1 MDWDKHRKHKAAA
14 KVHVALDLN
23 SFIRIIEFPTPAAQQ
38 NSNLTLS
45 FYVILIRLF
54 LTVNAC
60 GSMLKVL

>member
-1 MDWDKHRKHKAAA
+1 MDWAKHRKHKAAA
-14 KVHVALDLN
+14 KVHVALDLI
-23 SFIRIIEFPTPAAQQ
+23 SFIRIIEFPTPAAQL

-45 FYVILIRLF
+45 FLVGLIRLF